1 MAVFRESGF
10 DIYAID
16 GDVKMVYSE
25 EFEDEIR
32 SIFADDQR
40 MGFVFRNKDENG
52 KYRIEL
58 YDVSGQKTMT
68 IYSDLDYTD
77 LRADSD
83 EVVLFNSSRAEIY
96 KFNGRQVFGG
106 NFENRITALMPSW
119 DTGMYW
125 LVEESLLSEIRVK

>member
-1 MAVFRESGF
+1 
-10 DIYAID
+10 
-16 GDVKMVYSE
+16 
-25 EFEDEIR
+25 
-32 SIFADDQR
+32 
-40 MGFVFRNKDENG
+40 
-52 KYRIEL
+52 
-58 YDVSGQKTMT
+58 MT

-125 LVEESLLSEIRVK
+125 LVEESQLSEIRVK